1 MAIVEKTYYIICQ
14 AARDAVRDKNIENS
28 LLASEDINDIKW
40 YMKNVLHVRSKGIQN
55 INLWAIEPATTADN
69 DFFDNV
75 KPGQYYIAKSVMKF
89 GRGYFSK
96 DLPGKIKEGWKKIRE
111 YYKNV

>member
-40 YMKNVLHVRSKGIQN
+40 YMKNVLHVRSKGI
-55 INLWAIEPATTADN
+55 
-69 DFFDNV
+69 
-75 KPGQYYIAKSVMKF
+75 
-89 GRGYFSK
+89 
-96 DLPGKIKEGWKKIRE
+96 
-111 YYKNV
+111 